1 MTPLSIAALCVGSK
15 EHSLPH
21 TVFSSG
27 FSLASDR
34 LSVKFQLDRS
44 RTIQAFFLTEIALN
58 SYHLQMELTI
68 PTPPTF
74 NFQRTVIS
82 HGWYGL
88 LPFEFDRDKW
98 KLTRVLDRG
107 SKTPVTV
114 SLTGT
119 KRSVRIKTDAVLTQ
133 KDSENVLTDIRH
145 ILRLDDN
152 LEQFYLTTKSD
163 SDFGWIATQ
172 GAGRLLRSP
181 TVFEDLVKMICTTNC
196 SWALTEKMVT
206 GLVEKLGRETKDGRK
221 TFPSAEAMARMPL
234 SFFVNEVRAGYR
246 ADYLKELANRVAS
259 GELNVEAWLK
269 SDLPTAELANE
280 IKGVKGVGNYAAEN
294 LLKLLGRYDGL
305 ALDSWTR
312 AKFFQVRN
320 KGRKTTD
327 KRIARYYSR
336 FNEWRGLALWC
347 DVTRDWLE

>member
-1 MTPLSIAALCVGSK
+1 
-15 EHSLPH
+15 
-21 TVFSSG
+21 
-27 FSLASDR
+27 
-34 LSVKFQLDRS
+34 
-44 RTIQAFFLTEIALN
+44 
-58 SYHLQMELTI
+58 MELTI
-68 PTPPTF
+68 PTPSTF

-88 LPFEFDRDKW
+88 LPFEFDRQKW
-98 KLTRVLDRG
+98 KLVRVLDRG
-107 SKTPVTV
+107 SKAPVTV
-114 SLTGT
+114 TLTGT
-119 KRSVRIKTDAVLTQ
+119 KRSVKVTTDTVLAK
-133 KDSENVLTDIRH
+133 KDSEKVLSDVRH
-145 ILRLDDN
+145 MLRLDEN
-152 LEQFYLTTKSD
+152 LEHFYSSTKND
-163 SDFGWIATQ
+163 SDFGWIAAQ

-206 GLVEKLGRETKDGRK
+206 SLVQKVGNATTDGRK
-221 TFPSAEAMARMPL
+221 GFPSAAELAEKPL
-234 SFFVNEVRAGYR
+234 SFFVNEIRAGYR
-246 ADYLKELANRVAS
+246 AEYLKELVGRVAS
-259 GELNVEAWLK
+259 GELQVEAWLK
-269 SDLPTAELANE
+269 SDLPTAELVKE

-320 KGRKTTD
+320 NGRKTTD